1 MPVMAK
7 EIYHTNQ
14 AGLGMLV
21 AAGGLGALL
30 SAVLMSRIG
39 HSVRPAR
46 TMIVFSAAW
55 YLSLMLFVHTTSLE
69 MGIPFLMLAGLSQG
83 LSQIAMATML
93 LRNSDEQF
101 RGRLMGIRMLA
112 IYGNMPGLLLAGW
125 LIPHIGYPMT
135 ATLFGTVA
143 LMLVVTLVM
152 YWRSQLWRRDA
163 PANAR

>member
-1 MPVMAK
+1 M
-7 EIYHTNQ
+7 
-14 AGLGMLV
+14 GM
-21 AAGGLGALL
+21 
-30 SAVLMSRIG
+30 
-39 HSVRPAR
+39 
-46 TMIVFSAAW
+46 
-55 YLSLMLFVHTTSLE
+55 
-69 MGIPFLMLAGLSQG
+69 PFLILAGLSQG

-143 LMLVVTLVM
+143 LILALILIMC
-152 YWRSQLWRRDA
+152 WRTQLWRQDA